1 MNVTLKNCRFSYLN
15 ALAPREQKNDN
26 GDVTHRYSANLL
38 VEKDSPD
45 HKALVAAI
53 EAVAVGQWANK
64 AQGVLAK
71 LYSDNRVCLKDGD
84 KELDKD
90 GTVRS
95 GYEGMMSLR
104 SAAAEDSP
112 PRVFNKFGEKVTNE
126 TKHEFTGDR
135 CGPYSGAFG
144 EAMVRLWAQDN
155 QDPKIGR
162 RINCQLIA
170 IKMSRPGDSLA
181 RKEMSDD
188 EILKQFSVETRKEVA
203 LEDMAS

>member
-15 ALAPREQKNDN
+15 VLTPREQKNDN
-26 GDVTHRYSANLL
+26 GDVTYRYSANLL
-38 VEKDSPD
+38 VPKDSED
-45 HKALVAAI
+45 HKALLAAI
-53 EAVAVGQWANK
+53 DAVAVGQWANK

-95 GYEGMMSLR
+95 GYEGMASLR
-104 SAAAEDSP
+104 SAAAADSP
-112 PRVFNKFGEKVTNE
+112 PRAFNKFGDKITNE
-126 TKHEFTGDR
+126 NKHEFTGER
-135 CGPYSGAFG
+135 CGPYSGAYG

-170 IKMSRPGDSLA
+170 IKMSAAGESLA

-188 EILKQFSVETRKEVA
+188 EVLSHFSVETRKEVA

>member
-15 ALAPREQKNDN
+15 VLTPREQKNDN
-26 GDVTHRYSANLL
+26 GDVTYRYSANLL
-38 VEKDSPD
+38 VPKDSAD
-45 HKALVAAI
+45 HKALQAAI
-53 EAVAVGQWANK
+53 EAVAVGAWANK

-95 GYEGMMSLR
+95 GYEGQMSLR
-104 SAAAEDSP
+104 SSAAQDSP
-112 PRVFNKFGEKVTNE
+112 PRAFNKFGEKITND
-126 TKHEFTGDR
+126 TKHEFTGER
-135 CGPYSGAFG
+135 CGPYSGAYG

-170 IKMSRPGDSLA
+170 IKMSAAGDSLA

-188 EILKQFSVETRKEVA
+188 EILSQFSVQERKEPS
-203 LEDMAS
+203 LEEMAS

>member
-15 ALAPREQKNDN
+15 ALTPREQKNDN
-26 GDVTHRYSANLL
+26 GDVTYRYSANLL

-45 HKALVAAI
+45 HKALTAAI

-71 LYSDNRVCLKDGD
+71 LYADNRVCLKDGD

-104 SAAAEDSP
+104 SAAAQDSP
-112 PRVFNKFGEKVTNE
+112 PRAFNKYGDKITNE
-126 TKHEFTGDR
+126 NKHEFTGDR
-135 CGPYSGAFG
+135 CGPYSGAYG

-170 IKMSRPGDSLA
+170 IKMSAPGESLA

-188 EILKQFSVETRKEVA
+188 EILSQFSVETRKEVA